1 MVSPSNVQQK
11 NTSSG
16 GFRLSRLNQSP
27 PTLPSLMTDSRGCA
41 IGTVRGS
48 RQPPGQRVRKRIG
61 QDEQHQQRK
70 RNTSRNRRGNRSAY
84 RCRETDSR
92 ENGHD
97 CPEQDGDAGKAPRS
111 LDVEFRH
118 NFATTDGNES
128 VVARHS
134 WRALSVTEDT
144 DSLLTASSVSATPY

>member
-1 MVSPSNVQQK
+1 VAVVSHPDSE
-11 NTSSG
+11 SG
-16 GFRLSRLNQSP
+16 RES
-27 PTLPSLMTDSRGCA
+27 
-41 IGTVRGS
+41 
-48 RQPPGQRVRKRIG
+48 G

-84 RCRETDSR
+84 RCRENDSR

-97 CPEQDGDAGKAPRS
+97 CPEQDGDAGKSPRS

-118 NFATTDGNES
+118 NFAITVGNES

-134 WRALSVTEDT
+134 RGGSSVTEDT
-144 DSLLTASSVSATPY
+144 DSLLTASSVSVTRH